1 MHSRQKRWLNCAAR
15 EDLTW
20 WSLLCNDWVG
30 SSVHQFIILDQP
42 RCHLYTDASGS
53 WGCGACAL
61 PHWFQL
67 PWTPEMQLPSI
78 ALKELTKLN
87 LFIVI
92 AAVVWGHLW
101 SGKLVMCHS
110 DNTVAAAQVNRL
122 HSTNPQAGHLLWCLV
137 LLQSMFDFHMR
148 ALHIPGSRNTV
159 ADELSRNRVPSLHQ
173 FTLTSASSPTQIP
186 DGLLQF
192 LGQPSPVWTS
202 MLCRSTLKSFCRR
215 GLAPA
220 GQFNSPSKNLPP
232 HYSPLNE
239 AGQTGPQ
246 G

>member
-215 GLAPA
+215 D
-220 GQFNSPSKNLPP
+220 
-232 HYSPLNE
+232 
-239 AGQTGPQ
+239 
-246 G
+246 